1 MLKLGRAP
9 LAWMLALLVVV
20 LVVIAFVVLLGQPS
34 GLARILDL
42 TQVEPSEVAQATRS
56 SIPPVLLDVRTEAEY
71 RSEHVAGAAWAPLAD
86 LGNYVASHPVAD
98 ERIIVTIC
106 AHDRRSAVAAATIA
120 ALGHARVASLAGGTV
135 RWRELGLPLETGL
148 GEATQSPVAVVPT
161 TPFEQLLTVTTAFV
175 IKPIYMLLALV
186 LGVRLWRRSELDLAL
201 LGRGM
206 LLFFV
211 GEALCAIR
219 VLGGP
224 LPDLL
229 EMGHGLGMVAMGTC
243 LSWGLAELVDQ
254 RVLGLSDANHTCI
267 VGRFCQACWKREPV
281 SCGVQRTMRFLL
293 PAFVL
298 LCLLP
303 LSAEPRPMKINYL
316 VFGTVVV
323 DEVTPLIAI
332 AQMRLY
338 PILGL
343 WFFVVAF
350 VRLRKP
356 SALEKAKAPFFV
368 GLGFL
373 SFSLLRFFLQHA
385 FGQAVVWANAWEELT
400 ELATVLSLI
409 AILWIFRGQLGLV
422 ARTEQPP
429 HTLRP
434 RDEQARASDGERG
447 GSLPIGAVALVG
459 GAGGGRRARGR
470 ALAHAPLSRVEAL
483 RGRRQ
488 SHLPRGD

>member
-9 LAWMLALLVVV
+9 LAWMLALLVVM
-20 LVVIAFVVLLGQPS
+20 AFLVLLGQPS
-34 GLARILDL
+34 GLASILGV
-42 TQVEPSEVAQATRS
+42 TQVEPADVALARQSTT
-56 SIPPVLLDVRTEAEY
+56 PPVLLDVRTEAEY
-71 RSEHVAGAAWAPLAD
+71 RSEHVTGAAWAPLAD

-98 ERIIVTIC
+98 ERTIVTVC
-106 AHDRRSAVAAATIA
+106 AHGRRSAVAAATIA

-135 RWRELGLPLETGL
+135 RWRELGLPLEAGL
-148 GEATQSPVAVVPT
+148 GETTTSPVAVVPT
-161 TPFEQLLTVTTAFV
+161 TRFEQLVTVMTAFV
-175 IKPIYMLLALV
+175 VKPIYMLLALV
-186 LGVRLWRRSELDLAL
+186 VGLRLWRRPDVDLAL

-219 VLGGP
+219 VVGGP

-243 LSWGLAELVDQ
+243 LSWGLAELVDR
-254 RVLGLSDANHTCI
+254 RVLGFSDPNRACL
-267 VGRFCQACWKREPV
+267 VGRFCQGCWKREPV
-281 SCGVQRTMRFLL
+281 SCGVQRAMRFLL
-293 PAFVL
+293 PVFIL
-298 LCLLP
+298 LCLVP
-303 LSAEPRPMKINYL
+303 LSAEPRPMKLHYL

-343 WFFVVAF
+343 CFFVVAF

-356 SALEKAKAPFFV
+356 NDIERAKAPFFV
-368 GLGFL
+368 GLGLL

-400 ELATVLSLI
+400 ELATVLTLI

-422 ARTEQPP
+422 AQTELPS
-429 HTLRP
+429 HT
-434 RDEQARASDGERG
+434 S
-447 GSLPIGAVALVG
+447 
-459 GAGGGRRARGR
+459 
-470 ALAHAPLSRVEAL
+470 
-483 RGRRQ
+483 
-488 SHLPRGD
+488 

>member
-1 MLKLGRAP
+1 LGVTGIPDQLGPTIGTTADRDYSAGMLKLGRTP
-9 LAWMLALLVVV
+9 LVWMLALLVVV
-20 LVVIAFVVLLGQPS
+20 TFVVLLGQPS
-34 GLARILDL
+34 GLARILGV
-42 TQVEPSEVAQATRS
+42 TQVEPGEVVQARQS
-56 SIPPVLLDVRTEAEY
+56 STPPVLLDVRTEAEY
-71 RSEHVAGAAWAPLAD
+71 RSEHVAGAVWAPLAD
-86 LGNYVASHPVAD
+86 LGDYVASHPVAD
-98 ERIIVTIC
+98 ELTIVTVC
-106 AHDRRSAVAAATIA
+106 AHGRRSAVGAATIA

-135 RWRELGLPLETGL
+135 RWRELGLPLEAGP
-148 GEATQSPVAVVPT
+148 GETTTSPVAVVPT
-161 TPFEQLLTVTTAFV
+161 TQFEQLLTVLTAFV
-175 IKPIYMLLALV
+175 VKPIYMLLALV
-186 LGVRLWRRSELDLAL
+186 LGVRLWRRPELDLAL

-243 LSWGLAELVDQ
+243 LSWGLAELVDR
-254 RVLGLSDANHTCI
+254 RVLGLSDASHTCI

-293 PAFVL
+293 PVFVL

-316 VFGTVVV
+316 VVGTVVV

-350 VRLRKP
+350 VWLRKP
-356 SALEKAKAPFFV
+356 SAIEKAKAPFFV

-400 ELATVLSLI
+400 ELATVLGLM
-409 AILWIFRGQLGLV
+409 AILWIFRGQLELV
-422 ARTEQPP
+422 ARPLRPT
-429 HTLRP
+429 HTLGP
-434 RDEQARASDGERG
+434 RDEQARASDR
-447 GSLPIGAVALVG
+447 
-459 GAGGGRRARGR
+459 
-470 ALAHAPLSRVEAL
+470 
-483 RGRRQ
+483 
-488 SHLPRGD
+488 